1 MNPQIECMAIGIEH
15 KNKIIAAIS
24 ISYLIFYSNET
35 FREKNKKI
43 LLEEKNKIEKALKI
57 HFNDLEELY

>member
-1 MNPQIECMAIGIEH
+1 
-15 KNKIIAAIS
+15 
-24 ISYLIFYSNET
+24 
-35 FREKNKKI
+35 KI

>member
-1 MNPQIECMAIGIEH
+1 
-15 KNKIIAAIS
+15 AIS

>member
-1 MNPQIECMAIGIEH
+1 IECMAIGIEH

>member
-1 MNPQIECMAIGIEH
+1 CMAIGIEH

>member
-1 MNPQIECMAIGIEH
+1 MKPSE
-15 KNKIIAAIS
+15 K
-24 ISYLIFYSNET
+24 
-35 FREKNKKI
+35 KNKKI

>member
-1 MNPQIECMAIGIEH
+1 MAIGIEH

-35 FREKNKKI
+35 FREKIKNTFRR
-43 LLEEKNKIEKALKI
+43 KNKIEKALKI

>member
-1 MNPQIECMAIGIEH
+1 QIECMAIGIEH

>member
-1 MNPQIECMAIGIEH
+1 MAIGIEH